1 MISVEAALTCLLDT
15 AKAKSLE
22 NIIREDVKT
31 ENALHRV
38 LAVDAV
44 AALTQPPF
52 NASAMDGYAVNFN
65 DMDLGQPLK
74 IIGEA
79 PAGFVFKGHVERG
92 QALRVFTGSVMP
104 KGTDHVVIQEDVL
117 RTGDIIDITETQF
130 APSHIRKAGVDFKAG
145 DILFPKGTRLKP
157 LHLSAIA
164 AANIQTL
171 SVFTRPK
178 VIVFANGDELKT
190 LGDDIAQGQIISSTP
205 YALCNLLREWGA
217 DVEFLGIIPD
227 DRNALSEAIKRAEK
241 TADVIVPLGGA
252 SVGDYD
258 LVKGQFKAAGFKAKF
273 EKIAVKPGK
282 PTWFSQKGNVVVLGL
297 PGNPASALVC
307 AFLFLRP
314 FIQSLC
320 GQRVEHD
327 FMNATLTQSLSS
339 NGPRETY
346 LRGIAS
352 VSLKGTLH
360 ATPFSRQDSSL
371 LMPFT
376 KANVLIRR
384 KPNDSKKEISDLV
397 DCVVIGPLS

>member
-1 MISVEAALTCLLDT
+1 MISVETALTCLLDT
-15 AKAKSLE
+15 AKAKSLKNEIKE
-22 NIIREDVKT
+22 NVSTD
-31 ENALHRV
+31 NALYRV
-38 LAVDAV
+38 LAEDAV
-44 AALTQPPF
+44 AAFTQPPF
-52 NASAMDGYAVNFN
+52 NASAMDGYAVNFS

-74 IIGEA
+74 VIGEA
-79 PAGFVFKGHVERG
+79 PAGFVFKGHIEKG

-104 KGTDHVVIQEDVL
+104 KGTDHVVIQEDVS
-117 RTGDIIDITETQF
+117 RTGDVIEIIDTQF
-130 APSHIRKAGVDFKAG
+130 VPSHIRKAGVDFKAG
-145 DILFPKGTRLKP
+145 DVLFPKGTRLQP

-164 AANIQTL
+164 AANIRTL
-171 SVFTRPK
+171 SVLTRPK
-178 VIVFANGDELKT
+178 VIVFANGDELKP
-190 LGDDIAQGQIISSTP
+190 LGDDIAEGQIISSTP
-205 YALCNLLREWGA
+205 YALCTLLREWGA
-217 DVEFLGIIPD
+217 DVEFFGIIPD
-227 DRNALSEAIKRAEK
+227 DKNALSKAIKRAEK

-258 LVKGQFKAAGFKAKF
+258 LVKGQFEAAGFKAKF

-282 PTWFSQKGNVVVLGL
+282 PTWFSQKDDMVVLGL

-307 AFLFLRP
+307 AFLFLKP

-327 FMNATLTQSLSS
+327 FMNATLTQSLSA

-371 LMPFT
+371 LMPFA

-384 KPNDSKKEISDLV
+384 KPNDSKKEIGDLV
-397 DCVVIGPLS
+397 NCVVIGPLS